1 VTNKIGHDF
10 NSSHWPLFKFQAQ
23 LTIIKLKQKNNNVRT
38 NTTQL
43 TSFKENCSTLKSAP
57 MSQFWYWQAF
67 FFSSRKTA
75 SIRVNDDVEI
85 LGQPPTAK
93 VSSVINL
100 EDGMNEHMN
109 AK

>member
-1 VTNKIGHDF
+1 
-10 NSSHWPLFKFQAQ
+10 
-23 LTIIKLKQKNNNVRT
+23 
-38 NTTQL
+38 
-43 TSFKENCSTLKSAP
+43 

>member
-1 VTNKIGHDF
+1 LTNKIGHDF

-43 TSFKENCSTLKSAP
+43 TSFKENCSTLKSA
-57 MSQFWYWQAF
+57 SNESVLVLTSI

-75 SIRVNDDVEI
+75 SIRVNDVEI

-93 VSSVINL
+93 VRSVINL

>member
-43 TSFKENCSTLKSAP
+43 TSFKENCSALKSA
-57 MSQFWYWQAF
+57 SNESVLVLTSI

-75 SIRVNDDVEI
+75 SIRVNDVEI

-93 VSSVINL
+93 VRSVINL